1 MFLTPGRHSVYQ
13 VFSTTWGR
21 GREKRPRLKG
31 AHIFMS
37 EPTLTKTS
45 ARPAMNTR
53 TVTTLA
59 MLSAIAYVV
68 MLLSKLLPSVNGFLD
83 FDFKDVIICIGG
95 FTFGPVAAAAVSI
108 VVAFVEMVTISHTG
122 PIGFVMNVL
131 ATCSFCCTASF
142 VYKRRHTMR
151 GAILGLTRGAGRN
164 HIIRAALEGIA
175 YQTLDI
181 VGAMQRDSGITL
193 RELKVD
199 GGACANNYL
208 MQTQADIINAPVQ
221 RPRCVETTAMGAAYL
236 AGLAV
241 GYWASKEDVVKNWAI
256 DRTFAPNIGAEER
269 EKRIHGWNKALRCA
283 YGWAKD

>member
-1 MFLTPGRHSVYQ
+1 
-13 VFSTTWGR
+13 
-21 GREKRPRLKG
+21 
-31 AHIFMS
+31 MS

-53 TVTTLA
+53 TVTTMA

-151 GAILGLTRGAGRN
+151 GAILGLGLGVLMLTGVMLLWNYLITPLYMGYPREAVAELLLPAFLPFNLLKSGLN
-164 HIIRAALEGIA
+164 
-175 YQTLDI
+175 
-181 VGAMQRDSGITL
+181 SGITFLLYKPVVSSL
-193 RELKVD
+193 RKSGLID
-199 GGACANNYL
+199 
-208 MQTQADIINAPVQ
+208 APSGPAAR
-221 RPRCVETTAMGAAYL
+221 RPVGLLLLAAVLVATCVLILL
-236 AGLAV
+236 ARNGL
-241 GYWASKEDVVKNWAI
+241 
-256 DRTFAPNIGAEER
+256 
-269 EKRIHGWNKALRCA
+269 L
-283 YGWAKD
+283 